1 MQNDLIIEFMKHTTK
16 IMFFFYLSIYSVIF
30 ERLSYEG
37 RLFEAKT
44 KEHVKKFAE
53 AGLRT
58 MLLAYRELGEGEHKE
73 WAAEFSNAKANVTA
87 YRDVLMDEI
96 ADKIER
102 DLILL
107 GATAIEDKL
116 QKGVCTELKKGIT

>member
-1 MQNDLIIEFMKHTTK
+1 
-16 IMFFFYLSIYSVIF
+16 MFFFYLSIYSVIF
-30 ERLSYEG
+30 KRLSYEG

-44 KEHVKKFAE
+44 KEHEKKYAE

-58 MLLAYRELGEGEHKE
+58 MLLAYRELGEDEYLE
-73 WAAEFSNAKANVTA
+73 WSAEFSNAKANVTA

-116 QKGVCTELKKGIT
+116 QKGVCTKLKECIT